1 MLKGLGIAL
10 RILGVLMLL
19 PAILFVIPAAA
30 QFIDGAQ
37 KYQVVREATRITQ
50 PFVTTLQRNAPTRI
64 RGYDA
69 APWIIVALALV
80 LRGTFRSYG
89 ERLQLQAEYAAHK
102 RALARLRAGL
112 SPKSEALQALDTKL
126 EQLKG
131 ATKEDRE
138 TLLRQFIEAK
148 RKLEEAQKDLAFL
161 SIDVIG
167 STRMKVNEEP
177 ASIEYSFSEYK
188 RFVNGALQANKA
200 WKVAWTP
207 DGMMCAFPGV
217 DDAIKAAQDV
227 LVGLEQFN
235 RNVKQIRANFAV
247 RSGINH
253 GKVMFDDDARMEE
266 VSDHVIDVAGHL
278 QKYAAPDTIWISKA
292 ALDLAARKE
301 GFVPIEKKVD
311 EHDVLEWSRPGS
323 APQAGDPAP
332 S

>member
-1 MLKGLGIAL
+1 MLKWLGIVL

-50 PFVTTLQRNAPTRI
+50 PVIATLQQNAPTRI

-69 APWIIVALALV
+69 APWIVVALALV
-80 LRGTFRSYG
+80 LRGTFRAYG
-89 ERLQLQAEYAAHK
+89 ERLQLHAEYAAHK
-102 RALARLRAGL
+102 RALAQLRGGL

-167 STRMKVNEEP
+167 STKMKENEEP
-177 ASIEYSFSEYK
+177 ASIEYSFNEYK

-207 DGMMCAFPGV
+207 DGMMCAFPSV

-227 LVGLEQFN
+227 LGGLEHFN
-235 RNVKQIRANFAV
+235 RNVKQIRASFAV
-247 RSGINH
+247 RSGVNH

>member
-1 MLKGLGIAL
+1 MLKGLAILL
-10 RILGVLMLL
+10 RILGMLMLL

-37 KYQVVREATRITQ
+37 KYQVVREAARITQ
-50 PFVTTLQRNAPTRI
+50 PVIATLQRNAPTRI

-80 LRGTFRSYG
+80 LRGTFRAYG
-89 ERLQLQAEYAAHK
+89 ERLQLHAEYAAHK
-102 RALARLRAGL
+102 RALKELRAGL

-131 ATKEDRE
+131 ATKEDRD

-161 SIDVIG
+161 AIDVIG
-167 STRMKVNEEP
+167 STRMKENEER
-177 ASIEYSFSEYK
+177 ALIEYSFNEYK
-188 RFVNGALQANKA
+188 KFVNGVLQANKV

-207 DGMMCAFPGV
+207 DGIMCAFPGV

-227 LVGLEQFN
+227 LVGLEGFN
-235 RNVKQIRANFAV
+235 RNVKQFKTDFEV
-247 RSGINH
+247 PSGINT
-253 GKVMFDDDARMEE
+253 GKVMFDDSANMEE

-278 QKYAAPDTIWISKA
+278 QKYAGANTIWISKETYERA
-292 ALDLAARKE
+292 TRKD
-301 GFVPIEKKVD
+301 GFTPIEKKVD
-311 EHDVLEWSRPGS
+311 DHDVLEWKR
-323 APQAGDPAP
+323 A
-332 S
+332 